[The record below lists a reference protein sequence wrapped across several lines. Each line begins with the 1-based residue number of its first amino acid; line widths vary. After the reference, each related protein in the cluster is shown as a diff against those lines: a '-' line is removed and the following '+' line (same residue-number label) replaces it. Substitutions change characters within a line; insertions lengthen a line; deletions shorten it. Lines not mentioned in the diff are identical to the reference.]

1 MIRKIFIVLVLC
13 VVTAGYAQRGS
24 SSPYSFYGIGD
35 QRFKGT
41 TENQSMGGISMYSDS
56 IHLNLNNPAAYSDL
70 QLTVYTG
77 GGAYTNLN
85 LKNETQKESTSNAYL
100 DYLALGFPVIRGKLG
115 VGFGLMPYTSV
126 GYNLE
131 QRGETTL
138 NQYNGE
144 GGTNRVY
151 VSAGY
156 KLTDNF
162 SIGASANYSFGKIEN
177 EYRRIV
183 QDIERPTL
191 ENNTSELGGFDF
203 KLALNYKKKLNNNLV
218 LRSSLTYSPEAT
230 LTSDNS
236 RTLSVV
242 TVDPTSG
249 AIIGGEIRDVDLEAL
264 GLRQVD
270 LTIPQKASVG
280 VGVGKDYKWFAG
292 AEYEWKKNGDFN
304 NPFVSV
310 AGVSYEDATRFSA
323 GGFFIPDYS
332 SFTSYWKRIV
342 YRLGV
347 RYEET
352 GLLVKDIPLNDFGIS
367 FGLGLPLGAP
377 VPTTNSLQ
385 YAGLFS
391 NVNVGFELGRRGT
404 TTYGRIQEDY
414 FKVSISLSLND
425 KWFVKRKYD

>member
-1 MIRKIFIVLVLC
+1 MIRKIFIVLVVC
-13 VVTAGYAQRGS
+13 ITTCGYAQRGS

-70 QLTVYTG
+70 QLTVYSG
-77 GGAYTNLN
+77 GGSYTNLN
-85 LKNETQKESTSNAYL
+85 MKTATQSESTSNAYL
-100 DYLALGFPVIRGKLG
+100 DYLALGFPVIRSKLG
-115 VGFGLMPYTSV
+115 VGFGLMPYTAV
-126 GYNLE
+126 GYNME

-144 GGTNRVY
+144 GGTNRVF

-156 KLTDNF
+156 RLTKNF

-177 EYRRIV
+177 EYRRVV
-183 QDIERPTL
+183 QNIERPTL
-191 ENNTSELGGFDF
+191 ENNISELSGFDF
-203 KLALNYKKKLNNNLV
+203 KLALNYRRRLQNDLV
-218 LRSSLTYSPEAT
+218 FRSSLTYSPEAT
-230 LTSDNS
+230 LSSDNT
-236 RTLSVV
+236 RTF
-242 TVDPTSG
+242 TIGNFNPNTG
-249 AIIGGEIRDVDLEAL
+249 AFVGETKNVDLDAL
-264 GLRQVD
+264 GLRSVD
-270 LTIPQKASVG
+270 LTIPQKASLG
-280 VGVGKDYKWFAG
+280 VGIGKDYKWFAG
-292 AEYEWKKNGDFN
+292 AEYEWKKTGDFN
-304 NPFVSV
+304 NPFIAV
-310 AGVSYEDATRFSA
+310 AGVGYEDASRFSA

-377 VPTTNSLQ
+377 IPTTNSLQ
-385 YAGLFS
+385 YAGMFS
-391 NVNVGFELGRRGT
+391 NVNIGFELGRRGT
-404 TTYGRIQEDY
+404 TTYGRIEEDY